1 MRFDPFYRWGRMQFT
16 PDGKGVVYP
25 IYDRGAE
32 NLWVHP
38 LSGGPLKQFTFFKAE
53 RIIDFA
59 FSYDGRNIALLRGH
73 ENKDVVL
80 IGDAT
85 R

>member
-16 PDGKGVVYP
+16 PDGEGVVYP

-32 NLWVHP
+32 NLWVQP
-38 LSGGPLKQFTFFKAE
+38 LSGGPVKQLTFFKSE
-53 RIIDFA
+53 RIIDFV